1 FEKEKLRADNERM
14 AKEKESVV
22 RVSLEIDSVA
32 QWLTKFHGRRQLG
45 YQANNRTSGDC
56 RFVGTRTLTLLQQKF
71 VNKGK
76 LEILPYTITLSI
88 SPVPVKDHDC
98 WEKLEDMDTD
108 RTVYTVHAPN
118 AASDVAGEMEAA
130 LAASSIVFRQYQLLR
145 IEEELGAEAVY
156 AGANFR
162 KPVEPY

>member
-1 FEKEKLRADNERM
+1 M

-22 RVSLEIDSVA
+22 QVSLEIDSV
-32 QWLTKFHGRRQLG
+32 TKFHGRRQLG
-45 YQANNRTSGDC
+45 YQSNNRTSGDC

-88 SPVPVKDHDC
+88 SSVAHPVKDHDC
-98 WEKLEDMDTD
+98 WEKPEDMDTD

-118 AASDVAGEMEAA
+118 AALDVAGEMEAG
-130 LAASSIVFRQYQLLR
+130 LAASSIAFR
-145 IEEELGAEAVY
+145 
-156 AGANFR
+156 
-162 KPVEPY
+162 